1 MAALER
7 ETTMAL
13 YDEDSKA
20 ALNGLIGRLGL
31 EIFESILPNN
41 NPTTTT

>member
-1 MAALER
+1 MAALDR

-20 ALNGLIGRLGL
+20 ALNGLIGKIGL
-31 EIFESILPNN
+31 EIFEDILS
-41 NPTTTT
+41 